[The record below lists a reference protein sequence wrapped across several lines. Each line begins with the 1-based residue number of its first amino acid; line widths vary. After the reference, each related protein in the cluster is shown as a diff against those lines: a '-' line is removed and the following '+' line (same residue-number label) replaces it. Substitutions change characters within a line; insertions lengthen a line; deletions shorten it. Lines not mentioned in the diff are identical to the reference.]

1 MQASDLQHK
10 AAEIRLATFKA
21 IASAGGGHFGG
32 CMSEIEILT
41 TLYFAV
47 MKVDPSRPA
56 WDDRDRFVLAKGHGG
71 PALYVI
77 LSDLGFFPKEWLAE
91 LDRSGSRL
99 PKHIDRLK
107 LRGIDYSSGP
117 LGQGLSV
124 GVGMAL
130 GARLDQKT
138 YKTYV
143 VMGDGECN
151 SGQVWEAAMT
161 ASKYG
166 LDNLIAFVDRNGCQ
180 IDGKSDDVMPME
192 PLDDKWRSFG
202 WNVLSID
209 GHNVAQ
215 ILEALE
221 QAANASNKPTM
232 IIARTLKGKGIS
244 FMEDRYEWH
253 SGKLSPQQC
262 ETAIAEL
269 ERRIDGNGCHR

>member
-1 MQASDLQHK
+1 MQASDLQRK

-77 LSDLGFFPKEWLAE
+77 LSELAFFPKEWLAE

-107 LRGIDYSSGP
+107 LKGIDYSSGP

-161 ASKYG
+161 ASKYC

-269 ERRIDGNGCHR
+269 ERRIDGNGWHR

>member
-41 TLYFAV
+41 TLYFAI
-47 MKVDPSRPA
+47 MKVDPNQPA

-232 IIARTLKGKGIS
+232 IIARTLKGKGVS

>member
-41 TLYFAV
+41 TLYFAI
-47 MKVDPSRPA
+47 MKVDPNQPA

-232 IIARTLKGKGIS
+232 IIARTLKGKGVS

-253 SGKLSPQQC
+253 SGKLSPQQR

-269 ERRIDGNGCHR
+269 ERRIDGNGWHR